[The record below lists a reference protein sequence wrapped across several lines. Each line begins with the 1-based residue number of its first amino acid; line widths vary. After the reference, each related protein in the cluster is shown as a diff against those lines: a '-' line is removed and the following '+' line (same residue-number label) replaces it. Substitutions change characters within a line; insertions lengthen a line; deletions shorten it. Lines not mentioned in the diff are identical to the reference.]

1 MIYKI
6 KFTDEALKDIE
17 RLKKS
22 GDKQVLKKLASFFVE
37 LQEHPRTGT
46 GQVEQLKHY
55 SEEILSRRINKEHRL
70 VYKVQDE
77 IITVLVLAAFG
88 HYSK

>member
-1 MIYKI
+1 MMYQI
-6 KFTDEALKDIE
+6 KFTEDALNDIE

-22 GDKQVLKKLASFFVE
+22 GNKSALKKLANLFLE

-55 SEEILSRRINKEHRL
+55 EVETLSRRINKEH
-70 VYKVQDE
+70 
-77 IITVLVLAAFG
+77 
-88 HYSK
+88 